1 MYRGNSVSMV
11 IPCHNEQDGI
21 RRVLQ
26 KMPSFM
32 DEVIVVDNAST
43 DATADVARE
52 LGAVV
57 VEESR
62 LGYGRAYK
70 AGLRAATGDLVG
82 TMDGDATYPPEVVP
96 VLLDYLL
103 DLELDFISARRVP
116 VDWRASPDF
125 AARYVGTKVY
135 TAAVLVLYGKL
146 LWDSQSGM
154 WVFRRS
160 ILDGILP
167 RSSGMAFS
175 QEIKLRALHR
185 AGVSFKEIPIPFDYG
200 RRLGAS
206 KLSLWGDGFGN
217 LGSLVALRFRRIGG

>member
-1 MYRGNSVSMV
+1 MHRGKSVSMV
-11 IPCHNEQDGI
+11 VPCHNERQGI
-21 RRVLQ
+21 KRVLQ
-26 KMPSFM
+26 KMPPCI

-43 DATADVARE
+43 DATGAVARE

-57 VEESR
+57 VEEPR

-70 AGLRAATGDLVG
+70 TGLEAATCDLVS

-103 DLELDFISARRVP
+103 DLEADFISARRVP

-135 TAAVLVLYGKL
+135 TVAAFLLYGKL

-154 WVFRRS
+154 WVFRRD
-160 ILDGILP
+160 ILGGILP
-167 RSSGMAFS
+167 TSNSMAFS

-185 AGVSFKEIPIPFDYG
+185 PGLSFKEIPIPFDYG

-206 KLSLWGDGFGN
+206 KLSLWGDGLGN
-217 LGSLVALRFRRIGG
+217 LGALVALRFKGFRE